1 MSISEVSDI
10 LKSTGD
16 VIIELNH
23 ESANFTQYSILFTQ
37 KEEQDLYGGWTQ
49 LIFTE
54 GKYSEAYVEGFE
66 LESIDVI
73 CDFSQA
79 IKSATATSKP

>member
-10 LKSTGD
+10 LRNKGE

-23 ESANFTQYSILFTQ
+23 ESVDFTLYSILFTQ
-37 KEEQDLYGGWTQ
+37 KEEQNLYGGWIELT
-49 LIFTE
+49 FME
-54 GKYSEAYVEGFE
+54 GKYSGAYIEGFE

-73 CDFSQA
+73 CDFSKA
-79 IKSATATSKP
+79 TKSVTTTPSP